1 MKPATYLR
9 SNPWPSVH
17 TVLCQ
22 FGLGLSVLT
31 TAGCGSGLPAP
42 PPLAAVE
49 GTVTLD
55 KQPLPGAVVL
65 FEPENGRNSIG
76 MTDDQGVYRL
86 EFDAAHKGALIGKH
100 KVRLT
105 KRAREADLMA
115 PGAAKGPPKPI
126 PSRYNDKTT
135 LEAVVKAGEKNKIN
149 FDLTSN
155 L

>member
-1 MKPATYLR
+1 MKPATCFSLNR
-9 SNPWPSVH
+9 GATVN

-22 FGLGLSVLT
+22 LGLAFGALSV
-31 TAGCGSGLPAP
+31 AGCGSGLPAP

-55 KQPLPGAVVL
+55 KQPLPGAIVL

-86 EFDAAHKGALIGKH
+86 EFDAAHKGALVGKH

-115 PGAAKGPPKPI
+115 PGGAKGPPKPI